1 MSSDSESKSRKLLAE
16 YLVLTFFLSWGLW
29 TPVVMMFA
37 DVAQPPLW
45 AVLLVFCG
53 IYGPVLKEVERL
65 ALILRWIVALAAAR
79 RAPSENEVA
88 IPWVDFE
95 WH

>member
-53 IYGPVLKEVERL
+53 IYGPVLKEIERL
-65 ALILRWIVALAAAR
+65 ALILRWIVESGLEFDGVLLEASLQLEAKATA
-79 RAPSENEVA
+79 
-88 IPWVDFE
+88 
-95 WH
+95 